1 MPTELLPNLLILG
14 GLVGLIIFA
23 FLHAVGVWKHRHK
36 ALRSG
41 RASLASSARQWISW
55 GFVLA
60 GAVVLIATF
69 VWQEFMMREGLLS
82 GDGLFAVRAR
92 DGWRL
97 DFLYRGESVEAG
109 QVLARLRSPER
120 EAELQVL
127 KWRRSALEARQQM
140 LSQQPLELDPEI
152 VRRFQ
157 EAAADQQQL
166 RAFLTQLTSEHR
178 LVTRD
183 LLAEHLA
190 KQEKHQQLHTE
201 IAQLEHEL
209 VQAQAKRQFSE
220 HHTRRLETLLKRHLA
235 SPSELEQQQTDLAVF
250 KAQVANLQARLQR
263 KQAEQRLLT
272 DDIAQLQALRTT
284 QSQQLKDEIERTRM
298 EMGQATQAN
307 DDFETQLAKDL
318 KRATLVQERQ
328 LEAVALELR
337 QVGAQLQGLAAT
349 LQVRAPF
356 AGHVVYRDLSPNAAS
371 DATPILVLAPP
382 AGFDLRLRLPASEVQ
397 ALAHAGP
404 VTLELLEPAVQ
415 RRFQG
420 TLVDWQPL
428 PDDPRFVL
436 TELQCQPPARAIRQ
450 LASNENVAARLVWR
464 PPLYTATL
472 FPFAAGA
479 VVLGSIGLVLPW
491 THRGRQARQRME
503 TAELAGTHDKDAAS
517 GTQESETSISQP
529 MPVTMGETSMGGALS
544 NADLPGHPDAAHLSY
559 GALSGILQTLAHRLR
574 ESVVHDNLDKTLLTA
589 IEWHLDRHHTRA
601 VAVLN
606 EVLQEDATFFEHAQR
621 VLHQLAT
628 AAMSPTDVQAQ
639 CLLRFERIL
648 RVVAPQLVNRASQD
662 GAPYRVML

>member
-1 MPTELLPNLLILG
+1 MPTELLPNLLMLG
-14 GLVGLIIFA
+14 GLVGFIVFA

-36 ALRSG
+36 ATMSG
-41 RASLASSARQWISW
+41 QVSLPSLARQWLSW
-55 GFVLA
+55 GFMLA
-60 GAVVLIATF
+60 GTVVLIASF
-69 VWQEFMMREGLLS
+69 VWQEFMVREGLLS

-92 DGWRL
+92 DGWML
-97 DFLYRGESVEAG
+97 DFLYRGESAEAG

-127 KWRRSALEARQQM
+127 KWRRAALEARQKM
-140 LSQQPLELDPEI
+140 LSKQPLELDPEI

-209 VQAQAKRQFSE
+209 TQAQAKHQFSA
-220 HHTRRLETLLKRHLA
+220 HHTQRLEALLKRHLA
-235 SPSELEQQQTDLAVF
+235 SPSELEKQQTELAVF
-250 KAQVANLQARLQR
+250 TAQVANLQARLQR
-263 KQAEQRLLT
+263 KQAEQRLLV

-284 QSQQLKDEIERTRM
+284 QSQQLVGEIERTRM
-298 EMGQATQAN
+298 EMGDATQAMH
-307 DDFETQLAKDL
+307 DFETQLAKDL

-328 LEAVALELR
+328 LEAVELELR
-337 QVGAQLQGLAAT
+337 QVEAQLQGLAAT

-371 DATPILVLAPP
+371 DATTVLVLAPP
-382 AGFDLRLRLPASEVQ
+382 AGFDLRLRLPASELQ

-420 TLVDWQPL
+420 TLVRWQPL

-436 TELQCQPPARAIRQ
+436 AELQCQPPAQAIRQ

-464 PPLYTATL
+464 PPLYTAAL
-472 FPFAAGA
+472 FPLAAGA
-479 VVLGSIGLVLPW
+479 VVLGGIGLALPW
-491 THRGRQARQRME
+491 THRGRQARHRM
-503 TAELAGTHDKDAAS
+503 AAPAQAGTHEKDAS
-517 GTQESETSISQP
+517 PGIQERESPTPHP
-529 MPVTMGETSMGGALS
+529 MPIMMGGTAS
-544 NADLPGHPDAAHLSY
+544 DTGLPGHPDEAHLSY
-559 GALSGILQTLAHRLR
+559 GVLSGILQTLAYRLR
-574 ESVVHDNLDKTLLTA
+574 ESVVYDNLDAALLTA
-589 IEWHLDRHHTRA
+589 IEWNLDRHHTRA

-606 EVLQEDATFFEHAQR
+606 EVLQEDAEFLKHAQR
-621 VLHQLAT
+621 VLYKLAT
-628 AAMSPTDVQAQ
+628 AATSSTDVQAQ
-639 CLLRFERIL
+639 GLLRFERVL
-648 RVVAPQLVNRASQD
+648 RIIDPQLVNRASQD
-662 GAPYRVML
+662 GVAYKVMI